1 MKEKGQYYVLKE
13 KAVPDVLLR
22 VVEAKRLL
30 DSGKTDSVQDA
41 TEQVGISRSSF
52 YKYKDDIFPFHET
65 AKGKTITM
73 VIQLDDEPGL
83 LSIVLKT
90 VAEFHA
96 NILTIHQSIPIN
108 GIASLTLSVDVLPET
123 GDVTQMVASIEEQTG
138 IHYVKILGREEEQN
152 RIEDESGGSMIRVA
166 VMGYGTIGSGVVEV
180 LDINKNSIAKR
191 AGEEIGVKYILDLRD
206 FPGDPIQEKVVH
218 DYKVIAND
226 PEVQIVVETMG
237 GVEPAY
243 TFVKA
248 MLEAGKHVTTSNKA
262 LVAAKGA
269 ELIALA
275 KEKNVNFMFEASVGG
290 GIPIIRPLNS
300 CLTADEI
307 EEITG
312 IVNGTTNYMLT
323 KMTEE
328 GSEFDDVLK
337 DAQAKGYAEKDP
349 TADIE
354 GYDACRK
361 IAILTSLVCG
371 QQVDFEDIHT
381 EGITKITA
389 TDIRYAKTM
398 GRAIKLL
405 ASSHKVGD
413 GYVAMVAPFLLP
425 ATHPLYNV
433 NDVFNAIFVHGNVL
447 GDAMFYGSGAGKLP
461 TASAVVADIV
471 DMAKHL
477 DTNIAVEW
485 SSKKLELVDYRNV
498 ENCYFV
504 RTSADE
510 KRIEEVFGEVSYV
523 TAEGVSG
530 ETGFVTAR
538 MSEADYEKK
547 AAELG
552 SVLQMIRVAQ

>member
-1 MKEKGQYYVLKE
+1 
-13 KAVPDVLLR
+13 
-22 VVEAKRLL
+22 
-30 DSGKTDSVQDA
+30 
-41 TEQVGISRSSF
+41 
-52 YKYKDDIFPFHET
+52 
-65 AKGKTITM
+65 
-73 VIQLDDEPGL
+73 
-83 LSIVLKT
+83 
-90 VAEFHA
+90 
-96 NILTIHQSIPIN
+96 
-108 GIASLTLSVDVLPET
+108 
-123 GDVTQMVASIEEQTG
+123 
-138 IHYVKILGREEEQN
+138 
-152 RIEDESGGSMIRVA
+152 MIKVA

-180 LDINKNSIAKR
+180 LDINRNSIAKR
-191 AGEEIGVKYILDLRD
+191 AGEEIAVKYVLDLRD
-206 FPGDPIQEKVVH
+206 FPGDPIQDKVVH
-218 DYKVIAND
+218 DYKTIAED
-226 PEVQIVVETMG
+226 PEVSIVVETMG

-312 IVNGTTNYMLT
+312 IVNGTTNYMMT
-323 KMTEE
+323 KMSEE
-328 GSEFDDVLK
+328 GLEFDDVLK

-381 EGITKITA
+381 EGITKISA
-389 TDIRYAKTM
+389 TDIKYAKAM

-405 ASSHKVGD
+405 ASSKKVGA

-425 ATHPLYNV
+425 QTHPLYSV

-471 DMAKHL
+471 DIAKHL
-477 DTNIAVEW
+477 DVNVAIEW
-485 SSKKLELVDYRNV
+485 SSKKLELVDYKNS
-498 ENCYFV
+498 ENRYFV
-504 RTSADE
+504 RTTADQAAVE
-510 KRIEEVFGEVSYV
+510 NVFGSVEYV
-523 TAEGVSG
+523 VAEGVTG
-530 ETGFVTAR
+530 EVGFITGS
-538 MSEADYEKK
+538 MSEAEYAKK
-547 AAELG
+547 AEELG
-552 SVLQMIRVAQ
+552 SVVQMIRVA

>member
-1 MKEKGQYYVLKE
+1 MI
-13 KAVPDVLLR
+13 KA
-22 VVEAKRLL
+22 
-30 DSGKTDSVQDA
+30 
-41 TEQVGISRSSF
+41 
-52 YKYKDDIFPFHET
+52 
-65 AKGKTITM
+65 
-73 VIQLDDEPGL
+73 
-83 LSIVLKT
+83 
-90 VAEFHA
+90 
-96 NILTIHQSIPIN
+96 
-108 GIASLTLSVDVLPET
+108 
-123 GDVTQMVASIEEQTG
+123 
-138 IHYVKILGREEEQN
+138 
-152 RIEDESGGSMIRVA
+152 A

-180 LDINKNSIAKR
+180 LEINQSSIAKR
-191 AGEEIGVKYILDLRD
+191 AGDGIEVKYVLDLRD

-218 DYKVIAND
+218 DYRTIAED

-243 TFVKA
+243 TFVKS
-248 MLEAGKHVTTSNKA
+248 MLLAGKHVTTSNKA

-290 GIPIIRPLNS
+290 GIPIIRPLGS

-312 IVNGTTNYMLT
+312 IVNGTTNYMMT
-323 KMTEE
+323 KMSQE
-328 GSEFDDVLK
+328 GLEFDDVLK
-337 DAQAKGYAEKDP
+337 DAQARGYAEKDP

-371 QQVDFEDIHT
+371 QQVDFEDIYT

-389 TDIRYAKTM
+389 TDIKYAKAM

-405 ASSHKVGD
+405 ASSKKVEN

-425 ATHPLYNV
+425 ASHPLYNV

-471 DMAKHL
+471 EIAKHL
-477 DTNIAVEW
+477 DTNIAIEW
-485 SSKKLELVDYRNV
+485 SSQKLELVDYREKVNRF
-498 ENCYFV
+498 FV
-504 RTSADE
+504 RTTADE
-510 KRIEEVFGEVSYV
+510 AAIEKVFGDAEYV
-523 TAEGVSG
+523 TADGVTG
-530 ETGFVTAR
+530 ENGFITSA
-538 MSEADYEKK
+538 MSEAEYEEK
-547 AAELG
+547 AARLDG
-552 SVLQMIRVAQ
+552 ILQMIRVAE